1 MSQRKVLADQ
11 LKALGVQVSLNQKG
25 TTIASLQSRINAVHA
40 ATAKAAADKRAAS
53 KAKNARQAINAI
65 SKLKEGH
72 VVRLPLSRFNSIFER
87 LPASGDRFLIARK
100 VGRDGEAKS
109 SVIKVLQ
116 PIEHEGVLSLES
128 GSDVDYEL
136 DDDFNGQVEVE
147 WINPSAYSRSYVGFF
162 RYFTKVDYGLKQYQ
176 VYMDNSEIDETPCF
190 IYALK
195 MQGVDKDTI
204 KNIQMSMYSNSASM
218 KFLEQTA
225 KDHNLYLHIHNGS
238 KHVIKYGS
246 STNQQIDLGIVGD
259 HIFANQMTNI
269 TLAALKNPKQSKH
282 SLWPNIL
289 IRNNGKQTFVSKGKS
304 HLTSYQ
310 VIKYLYEHKDV
321 LLDPITQ
328 ENAPETTNNQFFKC
342 ERLSDIKASEIDE
355 EFGEEGA
362 NLGTP
367 KHYDSFVYAD
377 FETLVDEGKHIPY
390 AASWSVNGGAKQIAT
405 GFNCVQKM
413 LKALPEGKSLVW
425 FHNLG
430 FDSRFIIKHLSL
442 SHKDTVIESGNRMKQ
457 LKGSYFG
464 GKKLV
469 FQDTMAFI
477 NAPLSAM
484 PKMFGVEQLHKECF
498 PHNLLTKKN
507 YDKPMLWSYVEQNFD
522 QHELL
527 RINAEKIDAIV
538 TNSKGEELFM
548 ILDYAEHYCKKD
560 VEVLETCFNKFIS
573 LIQERFNQNVI
584 DFVSLPSL
592 AQSILA
598 QEGCYVGCESLKGQL
613 LAFVREA
620 IIGGRV
626 MTRDNEKQ
634 WVKGTKVDDF
644 DAVSLYPSAMAR
656 MEGFPIGP
664 PVLSHS
670 DPNEIAFDGSLIA
683 QYDTTSER
691 KGNEVARGSFG
702 APSQTSPTSGSDQLY
717 EDHPFVEGTYHI
729 SRVLIKSV
737 GKQRHFP
744 LQPIKSDSGI
754 RNFTNELVGQEL
766 VMDKYAIEDLIKFQE
781 VEVEYI
787 ESLVWKYGFNAQITK
802 TISTLF
808 EERLRLKAVG
818 NPLQEC
824 IKLLMNSSYGKLI
837 QKPIVQS
844 KKIIVNY
851 PRKQCD
857 ECKSKR
863 IKYTHNTHCDNCPPF
878 KDNIK
883 EYLCKSIKRFVSRHD
898 IAYLRTGE
906 VEGQS
911 PSEGLRG
918 CSEGAPGNFVAFPL
932 VSHALF
938 IEHKPIIQHSSPAH
952 LGVAILSMSK
962 RIMNEVMCLAEDND
976 LSIYYQDT
984 DSMHIQSHQVSEL
997 ADLFKEKYGR
1007 ELIGKQMGQF
1017 HTDFSLAGAKGNIWA
1032 TESIFLGKKCYMDKL
1047 VSDNG
1052 IEGFHCRMK
1061 GIPSKLI
1068 TTGDLSIDGVA
1079 GKYSVDEIYS
1089 ALYSGSTAEFDL
1101 ASCCPISIN
1110 NKTQVVSKR
1119 SKFPRILRF

>member
-11 LKALGVQVSLNQKG
+11 LKALGVHVNLNQKG
-25 TTIASLQSRINAVHA
+25 TTIASLQSRINVIQ
-40 ATAKAAADKRAAS
+40 TKAAKVIAS
-53 KAKNARQAINAI
+53 KWIAKKAKVASQTIATI
-65 SKLKEGH
+65 SKLKEGSSI
-72 VVRLPLSRFNSIFER
+72 RLPLTRFNSIFNR

-100 VGRDGEAKS
+100 IGCDGKTKN

-116 PIEHEGVLSLES
+116 PIEHEGVLSLEP

-147 WINPSAYSRSYVGFF
+147 WIKPSAYNRSYVGFF

-195 MQGVDKDTI
+195 MQGVVKDTI

-225 KDHNLYLHIHNGS
+225 KDHNLYLHIHTGS

-269 TLAALKNPKQSKH
+269 TLAALKNPEQSKH
-282 SLWPNIL
+282 SLWPNVL
-289 IRNNGKQTFVSKGKS
+289 IRNDGKRTYVSKGKS

-310 VIKYLYEHKDV
+310 VIKYLYEHKDT
-321 LLDPITQ
+321 LLDSITQ
-328 ENAPETTNNQFFKC
+328 ENAPETINNQFFKC
-342 ERLSDIKASEIDE
+342 DRLSDIKAFEIDE
-355 EFGEEGA
+355 EFGEEEA

-390 AASWSVNGGAKQIAT
+390 AASWSVNGGSKQIAT

-469 FQDTMAFI
+469 FQDTMAFV
-477 NAPLSAM
+477 NGPLSAM
-484 PKMFGVEQLHKECF
+484 PNMFDVEQLHKECF
-498 PHNLLTKKN
+498 PHHLMTKKN

-573 LIQERFNQNVI
+573 LIQDRFNQNVI

-592 AQSILA
+592 AQAILA
-598 QEGCYVGCESLKGQL
+598 QEECYLGCVSLKGQL

-683 QYDTTSER
+683 QYD
-691 KGNEVARGSFG
+691 
-702 APSQTSPTSGSDQLY
+702 

-729 SRVLIKSV
+729 SRVLIKSI

-744 LQPIKSDSGI
+744 LQPIKSDNGI

-766 VMDKYAIEDLIKFQE
+766 VMDKYAIQDLIEFQGA
-781 VEVEYI
+781 EVEYI
-787 ESLVWKYGFNAQITK
+787 ESLVWKYGFNNQITK

-808 EERLRLKAVG
+808 EERLRLKSVG

-837 QKPIVQS
+837 QKPIIQS

-857 ECKSKR
+857 ECKSKQ
-863 IKYTHNTHCDNCPPF
+863 IKYTCNTHCDNCPPF

-906 VEGQS
+906 
-911 PSEGLRG
+911 
-918 CSEGAPGNFVAFPL
+918 

-984 DSMHIQSHQVSEL
+984 DSMHIQSHQVTEL

-1068 TTGDLSIDGVA
+1068 TNGDLSIDGRYPKDIRGPTGSRVA
-1079 GKYSVDEIYS
+1079 GKYSVNEIYT

-1119 SKFPRILRF
+1119 YKFPRILKF

>member
-11 LKALGVQVSLNQKG
+11 LKALGVKVSLNQKG
-25 TTIASLQSRINAVHA
+25 TTIASLQSQINVIQ
-40 ATAKAAADKRAAS
+40 TKAAKVIAS
-53 KAKNARQAINAI
+53 KWIAKKAKVATQTIATI
-65 SKLKEGH
+65 SKLKEGSSF
-72 VVRLPLSRFNSIFER
+72 RLPLTRFNSIFDR

-100 VGRDGEAKS
+100 VGNDGDAKS

-116 PIEHEGVLSLES
+116 PIEHEGVLSLQS
-128 GSDVDYEL
+128 GSDVDYEI

-195 MQGVDKDTI
+195 MHGVSKETI
-204 KNIQMSMYSNSASM
+204 KAIQMNMYSNSASM

-225 KDHNLYLHIHNGS
+225 KDHNLYLHIHTNA
-238 KHVIKYGS
+238 KKVIKYGN

-259 HIFANQMTNI
+259 HVFANQMTNI
-269 TLAALKNPKQSKH
+269 TLTALKNPEQSKH

-289 IRNNGKQTFVSKGKS
+289 IRNNGKGSTFVSKGKS

-310 VIKYLYEHKDV
+310 VIKHLYERKDT

-328 ENAPETTNNQFFKC
+328 ENAPETINNQFFKC
-342 ERLSDIKASEIDE
+342 DRLSEINASEIDE

-362 NLGTP
+362 NLGSP

-377 FETLVDEGKHIPY
+377 FETLVDEGKHVPY

-442 SHKDTVIESGNRMKQ
+442 SHQDTVIESGNRMKQ

-464 GKKLV
+464 NKKLV

-477 NAPLSAM
+477 SAPLSAM
-484 PKMFGVEQLHKECF
+484 PKMFDIEHLDKECF
-498 PHNLLTKKN
+498 PHNLLTKQN

-560 VEVLETCFNKFIS
+560 VEVLETCFNKFNS

-592 AQSILA
+592 AQAILA
-598 QEGCYVGCESLKGQL
+598 QEECYLGCVSLKGQL

-634 WVKGTKVDDF
+634 WVKDTKVDDF

-670 DPNEIAFDGSLIA
+670 DPNLIAFDGSLIDE
-683 QYDTTSER
+683 YGEER
-691 KGNEVARGSFG
+691 S
-702 APSQTSPTSGSDQLY
+702 
-717 EDHPFVEGTYHI
+717 FVEGTYHI
-729 SRVLIKSV
+729 SRVMIKSV

-744 LQPIKSDSGI
+744 LQPIKSNTGI
-754 RNFTNELVGQEL
+754 RNFTNKLVGQEL
-766 VMDKYAIEDLIKFQE
+766 VMDKYAIQDLIEFQGA
-781 VEVEYI
+781 EVEYI

-837 QKPIVQS
+837 QKPIIQS

-857 ECKSKR
+857 DCKSKR

-878 KDNIK
+878 KDSIK

-898 IAYLRTGE
+898 IAYLSTGE
-906 VEGQS
+906 
-911 PSEGLRG
+911 
-918 CSEGAPGNFVAFPL
+918 

-1068 TTGDLSIDGVA
+1068 TSGDLTIDGMT
-1079 GKYSVDEIYS
+1079 GKYSVSEIYS
-1089 ALYSGSTAEFDL
+1089 SLYNGSTAEFDL

-1119 SKFPRILRF
+1119 SKFPRVLKF